1 MIRMIT
7 KKVSGKVFDFYSS
20 WSKREDGMAAVEA
33 ALIFPILM
41 TLLLG
46 TFDMGNAILTNQKAI
61 RASQVTADLVTRT
74 PTISMDGIDEAINA
88 GELSFTPFPSDTFGV
103 DIVSIRFDDDAVPE
117 IIWRETRNMSPNPDV
132 LDDVASLA
140 EAGNGVVVVSV
151 QYLFEPLFAGFVV
164 EQIPMQEI
172 AFARGRRSATVNLE

>member
-1 MIRMIT
+1 MIKTIA
-7 KKVSGKVFDFYSS
+7 GKLSNFYRG
-20 WSKREDGMAAVEA
+20 WIAGEDGVAAAEA

-46 TFDMGNAILTNQKAI
+46 VFDMGNGILSNQKAI
-61 RASQVTADLVTRT
+61 RASQVTADLITRN
-74 PTISMDGIDEAINA
+74 PTVSAADIDEAINA
-88 GELSFTPFPSDTFGV
+88 GELAFTPFPSDTFGV

-117 IIWRETRNMSPNPDV
+117 IIWRETRNMTANPDV
-132 LDDVASLA
+132 LNDVASLA

-151 QYLFEPLFAGFVV
+151 KYLFEPLFAGFIVD
-164 EQIPMQEI
+164 QIPIQEI